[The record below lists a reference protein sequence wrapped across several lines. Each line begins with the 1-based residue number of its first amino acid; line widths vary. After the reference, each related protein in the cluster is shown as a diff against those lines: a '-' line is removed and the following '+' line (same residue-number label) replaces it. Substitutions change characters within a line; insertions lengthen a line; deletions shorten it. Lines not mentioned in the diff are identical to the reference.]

1 MPSDP
6 SHGPYLLVLGEGSTR
21 LVPLAGFGTN
31 VIGSAE
37 SAGIRIADGSLEP
50 SHALL
55 ETTEMGTFVTPI
67 AGETLLNDE
76 PIRERRSVRPGDT
89 LRLGDVAIGLHGQYN
104 RTKDRPPLTAVQMR
118 QRLVEESER
127 FLRYRRPFA
136 FLLIR
141 ATPGGPE
148 EEAAL
153 LRAVSRAVRVVDVVA
168 WDGHKEIWVLFPE
181 TEGAAMIPAQR
192 VQTAA
197 MGVVAHASGAVARCP
212 NDGIDPDALLA
223 GVRAA
228 ARHAE
233 AGHVVSIAE
242 VGHTLQLGGK
252 SIVAADPLMRSL
264 FELVRRI
271 AGSEIP
277 VLIAGETG
285 SGKEIVAQA
294 VHAWSKRCEARMVSV
309 NCAAMSETLLESE
322 LFGHEKGAFTGAVA
336 TKPGLFE
343 EANGGTVFLDEVG
356 ECSPRTQA
364 ELLRV
369 LETKRYCRVGSLRE
383 RIANVRVVAATNRSL
398 EDEIRAGRFRQDL
411 YFRLNAAMVTVPPL
425 RDRPLD
431 LPVLARAFLSEGCR
445 REGREL
451 LQLSADAM
459 ARLSLHD
466 WPGNVRE
473 LRNTLDF
480 VTATTQGD
488 NIDSC
493 DLPASVAA
501 KAAPWLLGRK
511 HESPPPPP
519 PSPSHPGVGGRP
531 DGKFR
536 NLYEEVREL
545 EMQRIQEALDATGGV
560 RNQAADLIGVPLR
573 TLVTKIKLYGLAPA
587 PPRARKKPM

>member
-1 MPSDP
+1 MTPDSP
-6 SHGPYLLVLGEGSTR
+6 HGPYLLVLGEGSTR
-21 LVPLAGFGTN
+21 HVPLDGFGTS

-55 ETTEMGTFVTPI
+55 ETTETGTFVTPI
-67 AGETLLNDE
+67 AGATLLNDE

-89 LRLGDVAIGLHGQYN
+89 LRLGGVAIGLHGQHS
-104 RTKDRPPLTAVQMR
+104 RTKERAMLTTVQMR

-136 FLLIR
+136 FMLLR
-141 ATPGGPE
+141 AVPGGPE
-148 EEAAL
+148 EASAM

-168 WDGHKEIWVLFPE
+168 WDGQKEIWVLFPE

-192 VQTAA
+192 VHAA
-197 MGVVAHASGAVARCP
+197 VRSVVADATGALARCP
-212 NDGIDPDALLA
+212 NDGIDSDALLA
-223 GVRAA
+223 GTRAA
-228 ARHAE
+228 VRHVE
-233 AGHVVSIAE
+233 AGQVVSITE

-285 SGKEIVAQA
+285 SGKEIVAEA

-322 LFGHEKGAFTGAVA
+322 LFGHEKGAFTGAAA

-369 LETKRYCRVGSLRE
+369 LETKRYCRVGSLKE
-383 RIANVRVVAATNRSL
+383 RTTNVRIVAATNRSL

-431 LPVLARAFLSEGCR
+431 LPVLARAFLSEGCK

-451 LQLSADAM
+451 LQLSPDAM
-459 ARLSLHD
+459 ARLALHD

-480 VTATTQGD
+480 VTATAQGD
-488 NIDSC
+488 TIDAG
-493 DLPASVAA
+493 DLPLTVAA

-511 HESPPPPP
+511 PETPRPPN
-519 PSPSHPGVGGRP
+519 PSRPAAGAQPGS
-531 DGKFR
+531 KFR

-545 EMQRIQEALDATGGV
+545 EMQRIQEALEETGGV
-560 RNQAADLIGVPLR
+560 RNLAADLIGVPLR
-573 TLVTKIKLYGLAPA
+573 TLVTKIKLYGLGPA
-587 PPRARKKPM
+587 PPRARRKPR

>member
-1 MPSDP
+1 MTSDP
-6 SHGPYLLVLGEGSTR
+6 HGPYLLVLGEGSTR
-21 LVPLAGFGTN
+21 LIPLDGATTSI
-31 VIGSAE
+31 IGSAE
-37 SAGIRIADGSLEP
+37 SAGIRIEDGSLEP
-50 SHALL
+50 AHALL
-55 ETTEMGTFVTPI
+55 DTSESGVFVTPI
-67 AGETLLNDE
+67 AGETLLNEE

-89 LRLGDVAIGLHGQYN
+89 LRLGSVAIGLHGHCV
-104 RTKDRPPLTAVQMR
+104 RSKERALLTAVQMR

-136 FLLIR
+136 FMLVR
-141 ATPGGPE
+141 ARPAGPE
-148 EEAAL
+148 EEAAML
-153 LRAVSRAVRVVDVVA
+153 QAVSRAVRVVDVVA

-181 TEGAAMIPAQR
+181 TEGTAMIPAQR
-192 VQTAA
+192 VQSGVAQVVRDAA
-197 MGVVAHASGAVARCP
+197 GALARCP
-212 NDGIDPDALLA
+212 IDGIDPDALLA
-223 GVRAA
+223 GTRAA
-228 ARHAE
+228 ARQA
-233 AGHVVSIAE
+233 APGTVVSIADA
-242 VGHTLQLGGK
+242 GHTLHVGGK

-294 VHAWSKRCEARMVSV
+294 VHAWSKRCDARMVSV

-336 TKPGLFE
+336 VKPGLFE

-369 LETKRYCRVGSLRE
+369 LETKRYCRVGSLKE
-383 RIANVRVVAATNRSL
+383 RTANVRIVAATNRSL

-431 LPVLARAFLSEGCR
+431 LPVLTRAFLSDGCR
-445 REGREL
+445 REGREPFH
-451 LQLSADAM
+451 LSSEAM
-459 ARLSLHD
+459 ARLALHD

-480 VTATTQGD
+480 VSATAQGD
-488 NIDSC
+488 TVEAR
-493 DLPASVAA
+493 DLPATVAA
-501 KAAPWLLGRK
+501 KAAPWLLDSK
-511 HESPPPPP
+511 QASPPR
-519 PSPSHPGVGGRP
+519 PSRPAVGGPPRK
-531 DGKFR
+531 KFR

-545 EMQRIQEALDATGGV
+545 EMQRIQEALEETGGV
-560 RNQAADLIGVPLR
+560 RNLAADLIGVPLR
-573 TLVTKIKLYGLAPA
+573 TLVTKIKVYGLGPA
-587 PPRARKKPM
+587 PPRARRKPS